1 MACFRVHN
9 WPGNIRELENLI
21 ERGVILT
28 EDSELIEHVS
38 VCFGMSIDQV
48 DESRVTRAGELVST
62 AEGYATRN
70 TFQLFIDQGAGS
82 FADFEKNLL
91 SGALEQAGGNIAR
104 AARSLG
110 MSTPQCRYRMKK
122 FNLA

>member
-1 MACFRVHN
+1 MACFRTHN

-28 EDSELIEHVS
+28 EDGELIEHVS
-38 VCFGMSIDQV
+38 VCFGMPMDQV

-62 AEGYATRN
+62 AGGGATGN
-70 TFQLFIDQGAGS
+70 AFQLFIDQGAGS
-82 FADFEKNLL
+82 FDDFQKNLL
-91 SGALEQAGGNIAR
+91 SGALEQAGGNIAQ
-104 AARSLG
+104 AARSLS

-122 FNLA
+122 FDLA